1 MSDGTGGPGEG
12 RAVVGDE
19 QRRLSAVRRYDILD
33 TPPDGAFDRVAALA
47 ARCVNVRMATVT
59 IVDEDRIWFKAA
71 HGLEG
76 MGQTHIGR
84 DPGLCASA
92 ILQDEPYVLPD
103 TLKNAQAVTNPLV
116 RGELGLRFYAAAP
129 IITHDGYR
137 LGTVNVLDTSPG
149 ELTAEQRATLQ
160 DLAAVVTGEL
170 ELRISG
176 IRTVRLEHELRRSQE
191 NQLKT
196 AMESHAVID
205 QAIGALMLAH
215 RCEAD
220 TAWSIL
226 QRLSQN
232 TNTKLRVV
240 AETLLQSVSGAPP
253 TELDAGLRKA
263 VQQTLTPAQ
272 SQRR

>member
-1 MSDGTGGPGEG
+1 MSDGTDGPGEVW
-12 RAVVGDE
+12 AVVGDE

-47 ARCVNVRMATVT
+47 ARCVGMPMATVT

-71 HGLEG
+71 QGLEG
-76 MGQTHIGR
+76 MSQTHIAR

-149 ELTAEQRATLQ
+149 ELTAEQAATLQ
-160 DLAAVVTGEL
+160 DLAAVVTDEL

-191 NQLKT
+191 SQLK
-196 AMESHAVID
+196 AALESHAVID
-205 QAIGALMLAH
+205 QAIGVLMMVH

-226 QRLSQN
+226 KRLSQN
-232 TNTKLRVV
+232 TNTKLRDV
-240 AETLLQSVSGAPP
+240 AGTLTRSVTGTPP

-263 VQQTLTPAQ
+263 VQQTLTQAQ
-272 SQRR
+272 GPRN